1 MHPSPPPFLVSRA
14 VPWNDFS
21 MLERTRPTPDYLH
34 EETLIAAGARL
45 VAGVDEAGRGPL
57 AGPVTAAA
65 VILDAARIPEGLN
78 DSKLLRRD
86 RREELLA
93 LIEGVARV
101 GIGWASVEEIDAL
114 NIRNATFLARCR
126 AGEALPERPCHV
138 LIDGTACPPELSC
151 PATPRVGGDGRC
163 LSIAAASIVAKVA
176 RDRVMAELD
185 AAFPGYGWAANA
197 GYGTEAHR
205 RALQHLGVTPHHRR
219 SFAPVHQMLCG

>member
-1 MHPSPPPFLVSRA
+1 
-14 VPWNDFS
+14 
-21 MLERTRPTPDYLH
+21 MLETLRPTPDYLH

-65 VILDAARIPEGLN
+65 VILDATRIPEGLN

-86 RREELLA
+86 RREELLR
-93 LIEGVARV
+93 LIEGTARI

-114 NIRNATFLARCR
+114 NIRNATFLAMCR
-126 AGEALPERPCHV
+126 AVEALPERPCHV
-138 LIDGTACPPELSC
+138 LIDGNACPPDIGS
-151 PATPRVGGDGRC
+151 PATPLIGGDGRC
-163 LSIAAASIVAKVA
+163 VSIAAASIVAKVA

-197 GYGTEAHR
+197 GYGTQAHR

>member
-1 MHPSPPPFLVSRA
+1 
-14 VPWNDFS
+14 

-93 LIEGVARV
+93 LIEGAARV
-101 GIGWASVEEIDAL
+101 GIGWASVEEIDAF
-114 NIRNATFLARCR
+114 NIRNATFLAMSR
-126 AGEALPERPCHV
+126 AVQALPERPCHV
-138 LIDGTACPPELSC
+138 LIDGNACPPDLFC
-151 PATPRVGGDGRC
+151 PSTPLVGGDGRC
-163 LSIAAASIVAKVA
+163 VSIAAASIVAKVA

-197 GYGTEAHR
+197 GYGTQEHR